1 MKLLTYGAFDV
12 QQVPLQMHLSSEFSY
27 VLCIYH
33 QESVFA
39 NNLHLYLH
47 IYILSSHLEFFFCHN
62 YIDQQLHFST
72 RESLG
77 IAQFANKYV

>member
-47 IYILSSHLEFFFCHN
+47 IHILNSHLEGFFVTTIQTIN
-62 YIDQQLHFST
+62 YIFPQ
-72 RESLG
+72 EK
-77 IAQFANKYV
+77 A